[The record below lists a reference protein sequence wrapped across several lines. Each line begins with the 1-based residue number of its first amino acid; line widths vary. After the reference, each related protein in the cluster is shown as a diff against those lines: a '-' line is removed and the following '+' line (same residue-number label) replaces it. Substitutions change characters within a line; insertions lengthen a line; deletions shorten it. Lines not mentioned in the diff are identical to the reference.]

1 MARVCRHF
9 SALGKGL
16 ARARFYRQH
25 YALLQALFALR
36 DGDQVE
42 FDDGIAA
49 YRQGRNYVILRYL
62 KLFSPTSGKNMA
74 EISLRAYQD
83 KLDGLA
89 RASRF
94 DEVIAHASH
103 ILAAQPKNL
112 RTHQQLGSALVGA
125 GQWQRA
131 GDVLRRALGAQP
143 GDFQT
148 HLQLAQV
155 YEQLGSGDRA
165 IWHAERAYDQKP
177 KDSAAAD
184 LIRSLYREGRGQQV
198 ERLQLTASALAQQ
211 QIRGNLLDEAIATLD
226 EALSG
231 QPKRIDLQL
240 LRARALWLNGQRM
253 DAAEAAADILEQLP
267 NAIDANRIL
276 TELWLAEQRPSDAAS
291 FLQRIQELDPYLAQ
305 QLATGERAPDELVML
320 EELPA
325 SQITQADLGP
335 LFMGAA
341 SGDKDD
347 RLSESQIDELFEELV
362 IGESVATVRDL
373 PPQTPPADEPSGLDD
388 KLSQLDAGQAADE
401 NLDDELADLLAE
413 LDSADEGGDWMTEI
427 QRSSDDDEG
436 ESLEYAEDF
445 DREWVVPPETDET
458 SGAPWLSAAMREVID
473 QNEDGAFDLFG
484 DDQGLQSLLQNAGD
498 TQPIDAA
505 AIEDWLD
512 ADEEIIDQETD
523 EAGRE
528 LDEEILMSPPA
539 DSWLETDAPD
549 AEQAGDPNQRN
560 ADLIDSWA
568 SELGEDDEDDP
579 YVDWL
584 SDDLLAES
592 APGSPDAEAHGDE
605 AASER
610 ARAWGLDDPQQLA
623 DFVETQS
630 RSDASGELLN
640 VALPGLDRE
649 DDAQPDDP
657 AEFASPAIR
666 SGEFGWLSEIVDEET
681 GSMPAVEA
689 SEDESALYF
698 RFSQPPAWLQV
709 LRDEAADEG
718 SGMPVNILDEDID
731 ALKLDELTFDDY
743 FNFNTPTDKLDAIA
757 LDQDADE
764 PDFAG
769 LDWDDYFDL
778 ESPTEKTIAI
788 TLEDDAEPVDFDEL
802 GVDDDDFDF
811 AKGGGARA
819 DADNPIWLEFEDG
832 DLDDSSRSGDKS
844 TL

>member
-1 MARVCRHF
+1 
-9 SALGKGL
+9 
-16 ARARFYRQH
+16 
-25 YALLQALFALR
+25 
-36 DGDQVE
+36 
-42 FDDGIAA
+42 
-49 YRQGRNYVILRYL
+49 
-62 KLFSPTSGKNMA
+62 MA

-83 KLDGLA
+83 NLDALA

-94 DEVIAHASH
+94 PEVIAHARH

-112 RTHQQLGSALVGA
+112 RTHQQLGSALAGA

-143 GDFQT
+143 SDFQT

-155 YEQLGSGDRA
+155 YQQLGNGDRA

-177 KDSAAAD
+177 NDPAAAD
-184 LIRSLYREGRGQQV
+184 LIRSLYREERGQQV

-211 QIRGNLLDEAIATLD
+211 QIRGNLLDEAISTLD
-226 EALSG
+226 EALSR
-231 QPKRIDLQL
+231 QPKRMDLQL

-267 NAIDANRIL
+267 DAIDANRIL
-276 TELWLAEQRPSDAAS
+276 TELWLAEKRPSDAAP

-325 SQITQADLGP
+325 GQVNAADLGP
-335 LFMGAA
+335 LFVGAA
-341 SGDKDD
+341 SGDTADS
-347 RLSESQIDELFEELV
+347 LSDAQIEELFAELV
-362 IGESVATVRDL
+362 IGESVAALRDL
-373 PPQTPPADEPSGLDD
+373 PPQTPPTDEPESLDD
-388 KLSQLDAGQAADE
+388 MLTQLDGEPAADE

-413 LDSADEGGDWMTEI
+413 LDSADEGGDWMAEI
-427 QRSSDDDEG
+427 QRSADDDADD
-436 ESLEYAEDF
+436 SLEYAEDF
-445 DREWVVPPETDET
+445 DREWVVPPETDES

-512 ADEEIIDQETD
+512 IDEDSVDQADE
-523 EAGRE
+523 GPGLE
-528 LDEEILMSPPA
+528 LDEDILMSPPA
-539 DSWLETDAPD
+539 DSWLETDATAPEKAD
-549 AEQAGDPNQRN
+549 DPNQIN
-560 ADLIDSWA
+560 ADLIDSWS
-568 SELGEDDEDDP
+568 SELGEDDDDDP

-584 SDDLLAES
+584 SDDLLAEA
-592 APGSPDAEAHGDE
+592 APRPDADARDDE
-605 AASER
+605 AAAER

-630 RSDASGELLN
+630 NADASDELLN

-649 DDAQPDDP
+649 DDAQADDP
-657 AEFASPAIR
+657 DEFASPSA
-666 SGEFGWLSEIVDEET
+666 GGDEFDWLSEIVDEET
-681 GSMPAVEA
+681 GQMPTVEP
-689 SEDESALYF
+689 SADDDTLYF
-698 RFSQPPAWLQV
+698 RFSQPPAWLQD

-718 SGMPVNILDEDID
+718 SSMPVNILDEDID
-731 ALKLDELTFDDY
+731 ALQLDELTFDDY
-743 FNFNTPTDKLDAIA
+743 FNFNTPTDKLDA
-757 LDQDADE
+757 LSHDQDADD
-764 PDFAG
+764 PGFVG

-788 TLEDDAEPVDFDEL
+788 TLEDDAESVDFDAL

-811 AKGGGARA
+811 ASDGTARA
-819 DADNPIWLEFEDG
+819 DDKPAWLEFEDG
-832 DLDDSSRSGDKS
+832 DLDDSNRGGGKT

>member
-1 MARVCRHF
+1 
-9 SALGKGL
+9 
-16 ARARFYRQH
+16 
-25 YALLQALFALR
+25 
-36 DGDQVE
+36 
-42 FDDGIAA
+42 
-49 YRQGRNYVILRYL
+49 
-62 KLFSPTSGKNMA
+62 MA

-94 DEVIAHASH
+94 NEVIAHARH
-103 ILAAQPKNL
+103 ILVAQPKNL
-112 RTHQQLGSALVGA
+112 RTHQQLGNALAGA

-131 GDVLRRALGAQP
+131 ADVLRRALGAQP
-143 GDFQT
+143 ADFQT

-155 YEQLGSGDRA
+155 YEQLGGSERA

-177 KDSAAAD
+177 KDPTATD
-184 LIRSLYREGRGQQV
+184 LIRSLYRKQRGQQV

-226 EALSG
+226 EALNE

-253 DAAEAAADILEQLP
+253 DAAEAAADILAQLP

-276 TELWLAEQRPSDAAS
+276 TELWLAEQRPSDAAP
-291 FLQRIQELDPYLAQ
+291 FLQRIEELDPYLAQ
-305 QLATGERAPDELVML
+305 SLATGERAPDRLVML
-320 EELPA
+320 EELPN
-325 SQITQADLGP
+325 SQFMEADLGP
-335 LFMGAA
+335 LFDSAGGG
-341 SGDKDD
+341 SDD
-347 RLSESQIDELFEELV
+347 SLSESQIDELFQEWV

-373 PPQTPPADEPSGLDD
+373 PPQAPPTDEPDGLDD
-388 KLSQLDAGQAADE
+388 MLSQLEGEKAADE

-413 LDSADEGGDWMTEI
+413 LDTSDEGGDWMTEI
-427 QRSSDDDEG
+427 QRNSDDDEDDA
-436 ESLEYAEDF
+436 LEYVEDF
-445 DREWVVPPETDET
+445 DREWVVPPETDAS

-505 AIEDWLD
+505 AIDDWLD
-512 ADEEIIDQETD
+512 ADEENIDQATA
-523 EAGRE
+523 EAGQE
-528 LDEEILMSPPA
+528 LDEEILTSPPA
-539 DSWLETDAPD
+539 DSWLETDEID
-549 AEQAGDPNQRN
+549 AKPAGDPNQFN
-560 ADLIDSWA
+560 ADLIDSWT

-584 SDDLLAES
+584 SDDLLAE
-592 APGSPDAEAHGDE
+592 AAARPADDAQDDAHDDE
-605 AASER
+605 AATER

-630 RSDASGELLN
+630 KSAASDEHLN
-640 VALPGLDRE
+640 VALPGLDRK

-657 AEFASPAIR
+657 DEFASPAIR
-666 SGEFGWLSEIVDEET
+666 GGEFGWLSEIVDEET
-681 GSMPAVEA
+681 GGMPAVEA

-698 RFSQPPAWLQV
+698 RFSQPPAWLQD
-709 LRDEAADEG
+709 LRDEAAGEG
-718 SGMPVNILDEDID
+718 SSMPVNILDEDID
-731 ALKLDELTFDDY
+731 ALQLDDLTFDDY
-743 FNFNTPTDKLDAIA
+743 FNFNTPTDKLDALS
-757 LDQDADE
+757 LDQDADD
-764 PDFAG
+764 PAFAG

-788 TLEDDAEPVDFDEL
+788 TLEDDAKPVDFDEL

-811 AKGGGARA
+811 AKDGRTGA
-819 DADNPIWLEFEDG
+819 DAHNPAWLEFEEG
-832 DLDDSSRSGDKS
+832 DLDDSSRSGGKS

>member
-1 MARVCRHF
+1 
-9 SALGKGL
+9 
-16 ARARFYRQH
+16 
-25 YALLQALFALR
+25 
-36 DGDQVE
+36 
-42 FDDGIAA
+42 
-49 YRQGRNYVILRYL
+49 
-62 KLFSPTSGKNMA
+62 MA

-83 KLDGLA
+83 KLDALA

-94 DEVIAHASH
+94 DEVIAHAHH

-112 RTHQQLGSALVGA
+112 RTHQQLGSALAGA

-131 GDVLRRALGAQP
+131 ADVLRRALGAQP

-148 HLQLAQV
+148 HLQLARV
-155 YEQLGSGDRA
+155 YEKLGSSDRA

-177 KDSAAAD
+177 QNPLAAD
-184 LIRSLYREGRGQQV
+184 MIRSLYRERRGQQV

-226 EALSG
+226 EVLRG

-276 TELWLAEQRPSDAAS
+276 TELWLAEQRPSDAAP
-291 FLQRIQELDPYLAQ
+291 FLQRIEELDPYLAQ
-305 QLATGERAPDELVML
+305 QLATGERAPDGLVML

-335 LFMGAA
+335 LFEGAA
-341 SGDKDD
+341 GGSDD
-347 RLSESQIDELFEELV
+347 SLSESQIDDLFQELV

-373 PPQTPPADEPSGLDD
+373 PPQMPPTEEPDDLDD
-388 KLSQLDAGQAADE
+388 MLSQLEDGQAADE
-401 NLDDELADLLAE
+401 TLDDELADLLAE
-413 LDSADEGGDWMTEI
+413 LDTSDEGGDWMTEI
-427 QRSSDDDEG
+427 QRSSGDDEDD
-436 ESLEYAEDF
+436 SLEYVEDF

-484 DDQGLQSLLQNAGD
+484 DDQGLQSLLQSAGD

-512 ADEEIIDQETD
+512 ADEEIIDQEAEQD
-523 EAGRE
+523 
-528 LDEEILMSPPA
+528 LDEDILMSPPA
-539 DSWLETDAPD
+539 ESWLETDATD
-549 AEQAGDPNQRN
+549 AERAGDPNQLN
-560 ADLIDSWA
+560 ADLIDAWT

-592 APGSPDAEAHGDE
+592 APRPDADAYDDE
-605 AASER
+605 AATER
-610 ARAWGLDDPQQLA
+610 ARAWGLDDPQQLS

-630 RSDASGELLN
+630 NSDASDEHLN
-640 VALPGLDRE
+640 VALPGLDRA

-657 AEFASPAIR
+657 DEFASPAIR
-666 SGEFGWLSEIVDEET
+666 GGDFGWLSEIVDEET

-698 RFSQPPAWLQV
+698 RFSQLPAWMQT
-709 LRDEAADEG
+709 LRDEAAGEG
-718 SGMPVNILDEDID
+718 NSMPVNILDEDID
-731 ALKLDELTFDDY
+731 ALQLDDLTFDDY
-743 FNFNTPTDKLDAIA
+743 FNFNTPTDKLDALS
-757 LDQDADE
+757 LDQGADE
-764 PDFAG
+764 PGFAG

-788 TLEDDAEPVDFDEL
+788 TLEDDAKPVDFDEL

-811 AKGGGARA
+811 AKDRRTRA
-819 DADNPIWLEFEDG
+819 DADNPVWLEFDEG
-832 DLDDSSRSGDKS
+832 DLDDSSRSGGKS
-844 TL
+844 AL

>member
-1 MARVCRHF
+1 
-9 SALGKGL
+9 
-16 ARARFYRQH
+16 
-25 YALLQALFALR
+25 
-36 DGDQVE
+36 
-42 FDDGIAA
+42 
-49 YRQGRNYVILRYL
+49 
-62 KLFSPTSGKNMA
+62 MA

-94 DEVIAHASH
+94 DEVIAHARH

-112 RTHQQLGSALVGA
+112 RTHQQLGSALAGA

-131 GDVLRRALGAQP
+131 ADVLRRALGAQP

-155 YEQLGSGDRA
+155 YEQLGSSDQA

-177 KDSAAAD
+177 KDPTAAD
-184 LIRSLYREGRGQQV
+184 LIRSLYREQRGQQV

-226 EALSG
+226 EALNG

-276 TELWLAEQRPSDAAS
+276 TELWLAEQRPSDAAP
-291 FLQRIQELDPYLAQ
+291 FLQRIEELDPYLAQ
-305 QLATGERAPDELVML
+305 QLATGERAPDGLVML

-325 SQITQADLGP
+325 SQIVKADLGP
-335 LFMGAA
+335 LFDSAGGG
-341 SGDKDD
+341 SDD
-347 RLSESQIDELFEELV
+347 SLSKSQIDELFQELV

-373 PPQTPPADEPSGLDD
+373 PPQMPPTDEPDGLDD
-388 KLSQLDAGQAADE
+388 MLSKLDGGQAADE

-413 LDSADEGGDWMTEI
+413 LDTADEGGDWMTEI
-427 QRSSDDDEG
+427 QRSSDDDEDD
-436 ESLEYAEDF
+436 SLEYVEDF
-445 DREWVVPPETDET
+445 DREWVVPPETDDS

-512 ADEEIIDQETD
+512 ADEEIIDQEAD

-528 LDEEILMSPPA
+528 LDEEVLMSPPA
-539 DSWLETDAPD
+539 DSWLETDKID
-549 AEQAGDPNQRN
+549 SKKVGDPNQLN
-560 ADLIDSWA
+560 ADLIDTWT

-592 APGSPDAEAHGDE
+592 APRPDDDAHDDE
-605 AASER
+605 AATER

-630 RSDASGELLN
+630 KSAASDERLN
-640 VALPGLDRE
+640 VALPGLDRK
-649 DDAQPDDP
+649 DDTQPDDP
-657 AEFASPAIR
+657 DEFASPATR
-666 SGEFGWLSEIVDEET
+666 GGEFGWLSEIVDEET
-681 GSMPAVEA
+681 GGMPAIEA

-698 RFSQPPAWLQV
+698 RFSQPPAWMQD
-709 LRDEAADEG
+709 LRDEVAGEG
-718 SGMPVNILDEDID
+718 SSMPVNILDEDID
-731 ALKLDELTFDDY
+731 ALQLDDLTFDDY
-743 FNFNTPTDKLDAIA
+743 FNFNTPTDKLDALS

-764 PDFAG
+764 PGFAG

-788 TLEDDAEPVDFDEL
+788 TLDDDAQPVDFDEL

-811 AKGGGARA
+811 AKDGRAGA
-819 DADNPIWLEFEDG
+819 DADNPVWLEFEDG
-832 DLDDSSRSGDKS
+832 DLDDSSRSGGKS

>member
-1 MARVCRHF
+1 M
-9 SALGKGL
+9 S
-16 ARARFYRQH
+16 
-25 YALLQALFALR
+25 
-36 DGDQVE
+36 
-42 FDDGIAA
+42 
-49 YRQGRNYVILRYL
+49 
-62 KLFSPTSGKNMA
+62 

-94 DEVIAHASH
+94 DEVIVHARH

-112 RTHQQLGSALVGA
+112 RTHQQLGNALAGA
-125 GQWQRA
+125 GQWQPA
-131 GDVLRRALGAQP
+131 ADVLRRALGAQP

-155 YEQLGSGDRA
+155 YEQLGSSDRA

-177 KDSAAAD
+177 KDPTATD
-184 LIRSLYREGRGQQV
+184 LIRSLYREQRGQQV
-198 ERLQLTASALAQQ
+198 ERLQLTTSALAQQ

-226 EALSG
+226 EALNG

-253 DAAEAAADILEQLP
+253 DAAEAAADTLEQLP

-276 TELWLAEQRPSDAAS
+276 TELWLAEQRPSDAAP
-291 FLQRIQELDPYLAQ
+291 FLQRIEELDPYLAQ
-305 QLATGERAPDELVML
+305 QLATGARAPDGLVML

-325 SQITQADLGP
+325 SQLIEADLGP
-335 LFMGAA
+335 LFDSAGGG
-341 SGDKDD
+341 SDD
-347 RLSESQIDELFEELV
+347 SLSESQIDDLFQELV

-373 PPQTPPADEPSGLDD
+373 PPQVPPTDEPDGLDD
-388 KLSQLDAGQAADE
+388 MLSQLEGEQAADE

-413 LDSADEGGDWMTEI
+413 LDTADEGGDWMTEI
-427 QRSSDDDEG
+427 QRSSDDEDD
-436 ESLEYAEDF
+436 SLEYVEDF
-445 DREWVVPPETDET
+445 DREWVVPPEADAS

-512 ADEEIIDQETD
+512 ADEEISDQEAD

-528 LDEEILMSPPA
+528 LDEEILTSPPA
-539 DSWLETDAPD
+539 DSWLETDKID
-549 AEQAGDPNQRN
+549 AKQAGDPNQLN
-560 ADLIDSWA
+560 ADLIDTWT

-584 SDDLLAES
+584 SDDLLAE
-592 APGSPDAEAHGDE
+592 AATRPVDDAHDDE
-605 AASER
+605 AATER

-630 RSDASGELLN
+630 KSAASDEHLN
-640 VALPGLDRE
+640 VALPGLDRK

-657 AEFASPAIR
+657 DEFASPAIR
-666 SGEFGWLSEIVDEET
+666 GGEFGWLSDIVDEET
-681 GSMPAVEA
+681 GGMPAVEA

-698 RFSQPPAWLQV
+698 RFSQPPAWMQD
-709 LRDEAADEG
+709 LREEAAGEG
-718 SGMPVNILDEDID
+718 SSMPVNILDEDID
-731 ALKLDELTFDDY
+731 ALQLDDLTFDDY
-743 FNFNTPTDKLDAIA
+743 FNFNTPTDKLDALS
-757 LDQDADE
+757 LDQDADD

-788 TLEDDAEPVDFDEL
+788 TLEDDAKPVDFDEL

-811 AKGGGARA
+811 AKDGRTGAN
-819 DADNPIWLEFEDG
+819 ADNPAWLEFEEG
-832 DLDDSSRSGDKS
+832 DLDDPSRSSRKS